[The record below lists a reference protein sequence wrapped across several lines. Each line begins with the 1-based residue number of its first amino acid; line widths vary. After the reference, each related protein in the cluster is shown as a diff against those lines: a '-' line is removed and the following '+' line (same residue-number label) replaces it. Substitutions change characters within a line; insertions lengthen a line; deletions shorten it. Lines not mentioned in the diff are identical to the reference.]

1 MKRGTRSSNVHVV
14 PSQGRWEVKIEG
26 LGGAGEYRTQN
37 EAIRAGRELAR
48 AYRSENIIHG
58 RDGRIRQ
65 RDSYGHDPFPP
76 RG

>member
-1 MKRGTRSSNVHVV
+1 MTKNVHVV
-14 PSQGRWEVKIEG
+14 PSDSGWDVKVEG
-26 LGGAGEYRTQN
+26 GSGTRHFSTQN

-48 AYRSENIIHG
+48 GHHSDNIIHG

-65 RDSYGHDPFPP
+65 RDSYGRDPFPP

>member
-1 MKRGTRSSNVHVV
+1 MSKNVHVV
-14 PSQGRWEVKIEG
+14 PGDQGWNVKVE
-26 LGGAGEYRTQN
+26 GGAQARHFRTQD
-37 EAIRAGRELAR
+37 EAIRAGRNLAR
-48 AYRSENIIHG
+48 DNRSENIVHG

>member
-1 MKRGTRSSNVHVV
+1 MSKNVHVV
-14 PSQGRWEVKIEG
+14 PGDQGWNVRVEGGSQ
-26 LGGAGEYRTQN
+26 ATHFRTQD
-37 EAIRAGRELAR
+37 EAIRAGRSLAR
-48 AYRSENIIHG
+48 DNHSEHIVHG

>member
-1 MKRGTRSSNVHVV
+1 MSKNVHVV
-14 PSQGRWEVKIEG
+14 PGDQGWNVKVEG
-26 LGGAGEYRTQN
+26 GSRAAYFQTQD
-37 EAIRAGRELAR
+37 EAIRAGRSLAR
-48 AYRSENIIHG
+48 DNHSENIVHG

>member
-1 MKRGTRSSNVHVV
+1 MSKNVHVV
-14 PSQGRWEVKIEG
+14 PGDQGWNVKVEG
-26 LGGAGEYRTQN
+26 GSRAAYFRTQD
-37 EAIRAGRELAR
+37 EAIRAGRNLAR
-48 AYRSENIIHG
+48 DNHSENIVHG